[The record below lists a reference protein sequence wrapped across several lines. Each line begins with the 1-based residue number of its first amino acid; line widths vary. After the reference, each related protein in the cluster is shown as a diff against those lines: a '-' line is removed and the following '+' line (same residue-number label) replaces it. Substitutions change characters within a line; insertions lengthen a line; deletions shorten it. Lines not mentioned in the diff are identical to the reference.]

1 MNTKRR
7 KTGARLGAMLLSLC
21 LIVGLLP
28 MTAFAQ
34 DTGTT
39 IFGYEGSGNTWSM
52 ASVSAEDQSD
62 YTALTSYDSFDWFY
76 GLEMIGDTIY
86 GVYSSYYNSSYDS
99 ELVILNPDLTIQET
113 VGGWLNSSLDIEQ
126 IVDTT
131 VQNGTLWGTYN
142 TAEYEYSLEGGE
154 LVSIFKSGTSYLIPI
169 DLTTG
174 QPDTSRKV
182 EVTGLPDREIIYAI
196 ACNES
201 GQMYAIVADGGENGG
216 FASLYTIDTTTF
228 AANKVGDTGVTT
240 NYVSS
245 STFAPDGTLYW
256 AENNAGKLYTVNTDT
271 GRVTAV
277 PGGTIGGSGLSLN
290 AMMIPSDTA
299 TTAYVNFVVNGEG
312 TVTMNGQKV
321 SGWQKVTPGDDLS
334 LIFTPNTDRN
344 VKGVVVDG
352 EKMEFIDSYT
362 LKNVSVWSAGT
373 HTVEVT
379 FGSRDISINADRWET
394 PYLGTATLEYNPSF
408 EATLYFTVSNGPSRN
423 TAGVSNYQI
432 SIEKDGKTI
441 NKSDLVPGT
450 YDIHVTRAEDE
461 YWNVLDIVLK
471 DDLIITKQT
480 DLIQWSDL
488 ELTANPGD
496 TLANIEKPAYL
507 VSPLD
512 GKQIPGTFY
521 WVDDESTSVGKLGDR
536 TGFKFRFVP
545 DMPLSA
551 ELASLYD
558 FSGMPENGFDG
569 TETNPN
575 YPFTA
580 YVTVKEA
587 SDIPGDTTPIDLPVR
602 VLEDEESG
610 YVSRP
615 DLTAAFT
622 PDTVVTAGEFN
633 EYQGLAIDYY
643 NPMVDAQL
651 SEGYDI
657 QAEYTVSIPLTDYE
671 GETLS
676 GTLTI
681 PLPQGYDGATA
692 RIKGG
697 ASASSYTAT
706 TVTFPLTL
714 DVSGNTAEAFELLI
728 EYKAQTGGS
737 DQTGSDTTPQRPD
750 RNGGGGSSSLYQDRE
765 LDFWEDVKSNLEDAE
780 PGDTVK
786 ANARTYD
793 RMPWSVMEA
802 LSEADGV
809 TLHITWNGGED
820 IIIPSEAALSEQS
833 RVYYPLSYLEEMT
846 FEVEPEVPAADLDKI
861 NPETGGI
868 LTETPELAEKGIEQ
882 PLPGV
887 YEPEEATAS
896 PAEETGTN
904 GLLIASAVVA
914 LAAAGGGFWYWKRR
928 TVR

>member
-1 MNTKRR
+1 MSTNRR
-7 KTGARLGAMLLSLC
+7 KRMSRLGALLLSLC
-21 LIVGLLP
+21 LIIGLLP
-28 MTAFAQ
+28 TTTFAQ

-126 IVDTT
+126 IIDTT
-131 VQNGTLWGTYN
+131 VQNDTLWGTYN

-169 DLTTG
+169 DLETG
-174 QPDTSRKV
+174 MPDTTQAKQ
-182 EVTGLPDREIIYAI
+182 VTGLPEREIIYAI
-196 ACNES
+196 ACNAS
-201 GQMYAIVADGGENGG
+201 GRMYAIVADGGENGG
-216 FASLYTIDTTTF
+216 AASLYTIDTTTF
-228 AANKVGDTGVTT
+228 AANKVGDTGVAT

-256 AENNAGKLYTVNTDT
+256 AENNAGKLYTVNTDNGT
-271 GRVTAV
+271 ATAV
-277 PGGTIGGSGLSLN
+277 LGGTIGGKGNLTLN

-312 TVTMNGQKV
+312 TVTMDGHEV
-321 SGWQKVTPGDDLS
+321 SGWQKVTPGADLA
-334 LIFTPNTDRN
+334 LIFTPAAGRN
-344 VKGVVVDG
+344 VKEVVVDG
-352 EKMEFIDSYT
+352 EEMEFIDSYT
-362 LKNVSVWSAGT
+362 LENVSVWSAGT

-379 FGSRDISINADRWET
+379 FGSRDIEITANPWVT
-394 PYLGTATLEYNPSF
+394 GYLGEHSLQYHPSF

-441 NKSDLVPGT
+441 DKSDLVPGT
-450 YDIHVTRAEDE
+450 YDIRVTRAEDK
-461 YWNVLDIVLK
+461 YWNALDIVLK

-496 TLANIEKPAYL
+496 TLADIEKPAYL

-521 WVDDESTSVGKLGDR
+521 WIDDESTSVGELGER

-551 ELASLYD
+551 ELAALYD
-558 FSGMPENGFDG
+558 FSDMPENGFDG
-569 TETNPN
+569 TESN

-587 SDIPGDTTPIDLPVR
+587 SEIPGSTDPIDLPVR
-602 VLEDEESG
+602 VLEEGDIDYS
-610 YVSRP
+610 P
-615 DLTAAFT
+615 DPELSATFT
-622 PDTVVTAGEFN
+622 PDTEVTVGEFN
-633 EYQGLAIDYY
+633 QWQGLAIDYY
-643 NPMVDAQL
+643 NPMVETEWYEPV

-657 QAEYTVSIPLTDYE
+657 QTEYTVSIPLENYE
-671 GETLS
+671 NTTLS
-676 GTLTI
+676 GTLTV
-681 PLPQGYDGATA
+681 PLPKGYDGATA
-692 RIKGG
+692 RIKNG

-706 TVTFPLTL
+706 TVSFPVTL
-714 DVSGNTAEAFELLI
+714 EVSYGSADLFGLLI
-728 EYKAQTGGS
+728 EYQEAQEPVQPPIIIAGANGRWQKGGTDGLSFTSDAEYADFLKVMVDGKELKTTDYTVKEGSTIVTLNAAYLETLFVGKHTLEIESKNGIAKTEFTITAVQGGDDSQTGG
-737 DQTGSDTTPQRPD
+737 TTPQEPD
-750 RNGGGGSSSLYQDRE
+750 KNGGDTTSPQTGDSSNMML
-765 LDFWEDVKSNLEDAE
+765 WI
-780 PGDTVK
+780 
-786 ANARTYD
+786 
-793 RMPWSVMEA
+793 
-802 LSEADGV
+802 
-809 TLHITWNGGED
+809 TLLFVSG
-820 IIIPSEAALSEQS
+820 
-833 RVYYPLSYLEEMT
+833 
-846 FEVEPEVPAADLDKI
+846 
-861 NPETGGI
+861 TGLFG
-868 LTETPELAEKGIEQ
+868 
-882 PLPGV
+882 
-887 YEPEEATAS
+887 ATAY
-896 PAEETGTN
+896 N
-904 GLLIASAVVA
+904 RKKK
-914 LAAAGGGFWYWKRR
+914 YNQ
-928 TVR
+928 

>member
-1 MNTKRR
+1 MNTKKRNI
-7 KTGARLGAMLLSLC
+7 GARLGALLLSLC
-21 LIVGLLP
+21 LMMGLLP
-28 MTAFAQ
+28 TTAFAQ

-39 IFGYEGSGNTWSM
+39 IFGYEGSGTTWSM

-126 IVDTT
+126 IIDTT
-131 VQNGTLWGTYN
+131 VQNDTLWGTYN

-169 DLTTG
+169 DLETG
-174 QPDTSRKV
+174 MPDTTQAKQ
-182 EVTGLPDREIIYAI
+182 VTGLPEREIIYAI
-196 ACNES
+196 ACNAS
-201 GQMYAIVADGGENGG
+201 GRMYAIVADGGENGG
-216 FASLYTIDTTTF
+216 AASLYTIDTTTF

-256 AENNAGKLYTVNTDT
+256 AENNAGKLYTVNTAT
-271 GRVTAV
+271 GKATAV
-277 PGGTIGGSGLSLN
+277 YGGTIGGSGLSLN

-312 TVTMNGQKV
+312 TVTMDGKEV

-344 VKGVVVDG
+344 VKEVVVDG

-362 LKNVSVWSAGT
+362 LKNVSAWSAGT

-379 FGSRDISINADRWET
+379 FGSRDISINADQWGT
-394 PYLGTATLEYNPSF
+394 QYLGTATLEYHPSF
-408 EATLYFTVSNGPSRN
+408 EAGLYFTVSNGPSRK
-423 TAGVSNYQI
+423 TAAGVSNYEI

-441 NKSDLVPGT
+441 DKSDLVPGT
-450 YDIHVTRAEDE
+450 YDIHVTRAEDK
-461 YWNVLDIVLK
+461 YWNALDIVLK

-496 TLANIEKPAYL
+496 TLADIEKPAYL
-507 VSPLD
+507 VSSLD

-521 WVDDESTSVGKLGDR
+521 WIDDESTSVGELGDR

-545 DMPLSA
+545 DPLSDD
-551 ELASLYD
+551 LAVLYD
-558 FSGMPENGFDG
+558 FSAMPEDGFQGD
-569 TETNPN
+569 EWNP
-575 YPFTA
+575 YTA

-587 SDIPGDTTPIDLPVR
+587 SDIPSSTDPIDLPVR
-602 VLEDEESG
+602 ALEEGDTDYSPAPELS
-610 YVSRP
+610 
-615 DLTAAFT
+615 AAFT
-622 PDTVVTAGEFN
+622 PDTAVTVGEFN
-633 EYQGLAIDYY
+633 EFQGLAIDYY
-643 NPMVDAQL
+643 YPMIDAQP

-657 QAEYTVSIPLTDYE
+657 QAGYTVSIPLENYE
-671 GETLS
+671 GTTLS

-714 DVSGNTAEAFELLI
+714 DVSGGTAEALELLI
-728 EYKAQTGGS
+728 EYKKAQEPAQPEAPVIIKGAGGTWQNGSKDGLSFTSDAEYADFLKVKVDGNDLDASNYTVKEGSTIVTLNAAYLETLSVGKHTLEIESKHGIAKTEFTITVVQGGDDSQTGG
-737 DQTGSDTTPQRPD
+737 TTPQEPCKNEGAVTSPQTGD
-750 RNGGGGSSSLYQDRE
+750 
-765 LDFWEDVKSNLEDAE
+765 SN
-780 PGDTVK
+780 
-786 ANARTYD
+786 N
-793 RMPWSVMEA
+793 
-802 LSEADGV
+802 
-809 TLHITWNGGED
+809 
-820 IIIPSEAALSEQS
+820 
-833 RVYYPLSYLEEMT
+833 
-846 FEVEPEVPAADLDKI
+846 
-861 NPETGGI
+861 I
-868 LTETPELAEKGIEQ
+868 LLW
-882 PLPGV
+882 
-887 YEPEEATAS
+887 
-896 PAEETGTN
+896 
-904 GLLIASAVVA
+904 VA
-914 LAAAGGGFWYWKRR
+914 LLFLSGGVLSVVTYKKKKQ
-928 TVR
+928 TN

>member
-1 MNTKRR
+1 MSTNRR
-7 KTGARLGAMLLSLC
+7 KRMSRLGALLLNLC
-21 LIVGLLP
+21 LIMGLLP
-28 MTAFAQ
+28 TTALAQ
-34 DTGTT
+34 STGTT

-76 GLEMIGDTIY
+76 GLEIIDDTIY

-99 ELVILNPDLTIQET
+99 ELVILNPDLTIQER
-113 VGGWLNSSLDIEQ
+113 VGRWFNSSLEIEQ
-126 IVDTT
+126 IIDTT

-142 TAEYEYSLEGGE
+142 TAEYDYSLEGDE
-154 LVSIFKSGTSYLIPI
+154 LVSTFRSGTSYLIPI

-182 EVTGLPDREIIYAI
+182 EVTGLPDREIIYTI
-196 ACNES
+196 ACNAS

-216 FASLYTIDTTTF
+216 AATLYTIDTTNF
-228 AANKVGDTGVTT
+228 AATKVGDTGVTT

-256 AENNAGKLYTVNTDT
+256 AENNAGKLYTVNTDNGT
-271 GRVTAV
+271 ATAV
-277 PGGTIGGSGLSLN
+277 LGGTIGGKGNLTLN

-312 TVTMNGQKV
+312 TVTMNGQEV

-344 VKGVVVDG
+344 VKEVVVDG

-362 LKNVSVWSAGT
+362 LKNVSAWSAGT

-379 FGSRDISINADRWET
+379 FGSRDISINADQWET
-394 PYLGTATLEYNPSF
+394 QYLGTATLEYHPTF
-408 EATLYFTVSNGPSRN
+408 EAGLYFIVSNGPSRK
-423 TAGVSNYQI
+423 TAEGVSNYEI

-450 YDIHVTRAEDE
+450 YDIHVTRAEDK
-461 YWNVLDIVLK
+461 YWNALDIVLK

-496 TLANIEKPAYL
+496 TLADIEKPAYL

-512 GKQIPGTFY
+512 GKQIPGTFH
-521 WVDDESTSVGKLGDR
+521 WVDDEGTSVGELGDR

-551 ELASLYD
+551 ELAALYD
-558 FSGMPENGFDG
+558 FSDMPENGFNG
-569 TETNPN
+569 TESN

-587 SDIPGDTTPIDLPVR
+587 SEIPGSTDPIDLPVR
-602 VLEDEESG
+602 MLEEGDIDYSPAPELSA
-610 YVSRP
+610 
-615 DLTAAFT
+615 TFT
-622 PDTVVTAGEFN
+622 PNSAVTVGEFN
-633 EYQGLAIDYY
+633 EWQGLAIDYY
-643 NPMVDAQL
+643 NPMAETEWYEPV

-657 QAEYTVSIPLTDYE
+657 QAEYTVSIPLTGYA

-681 PLPQGYDGATA
+681 PLPEGYDGATA

-706 TVTFPLTL
+706 SVSFPVTL
-714 DVSGNTAEAFELLI
+714 DVSGGTAEVFGLLI
-728 EYKAQTGGS
+728 EYRKAQEPVVPDAPVIIKGANGTWQKGGKDGLSFTSNAEYADFLRVKVDGKELAAADYTVKEGSTIVTLKADYLNTLSVGKHTLEIESKNGIAKTEFTITAVQGGDDSQTGG
-737 DQTGSDTTPQRPD
+737 DTTPQ
-750 RNGGGGSSSLYQDRE
+750 
-765 LDFWEDVKSNLEDAE
+765 E
-780 PGDTVK
+780 PGKNEGAVTSPQTGDDSNI
-786 ANARTYD
+786 AL
-793 RMPWSVMEA
+793 WIGVMLA
-802 LSEADGV
+802 AG
-809 TLHITWNGGED
+809 
-820 IIIPSEAALSEQS
+820 AAL
-833 RVYYPLSYLEEMT
+833 
-846 FEVEPEVPAADLDKI
+846 
-861 NPETGGI
+861 
-868 LTETPELAEKGIEQ
+868 
-882 PLPGV
+882 
-887 YEPEEATAS
+887 
-896 PAEETGTN
+896 TGT
-904 GLLIASAVVA
+904 A
-914 LAAAGGGFWYWKRR
+914 LYSRKRKCGK
-928 TVR
+928 